1 MAAETSATWL
11 HSLETI
17 FLHGAVS
24 EGVGAAG
31 RGGAHATDRRVRA
44 GVDRKPEACKKISP
58 KMNQFELFRYKRF
71 FNSGK
76 SSCRQV

>member
-31 RGGAHATDRRVRA
+31 RGCAHATDRRVRA
-44 GVDRKPEACKKISP
+44 GVDWKPEAYKK
-58 KMNQFELFRYKRF
+58 FRRK
-71 FNSGK
+71 
-76 SSCRQV
+76 